1 MDGRMDGRTDRPSYR
16 DARTHL
22 KRDGEND
29 RIKGK
34 KRERKKRFVK
44 NAVVVKAQVC
54 LVGRL
59 IP

>member
-1 MDGRMDGRTDRPSYR
+1 MKIRNHGIKK
-16 DARTHL
+16 

-29 RIKGK
+29 RIKEK
-34 KRERKKRFVK
+34 KKERKRGKKRFVK